1 MAHQVAL
8 TLAATVRAGEV
19 GSLKQLLATMG
30 DGVANGEEGRVGH
43 SGALRPE
50 AIVRPIEGDGRIC
63 HEVSADRLDETSD
76 ANMPPGAAGV

>member
-1 MAHQVAL
+1 MTFAL
-8 TLAATVRAGEV
+8 WIKKYDIADSSAFWAQ
-19 GSLKQLLATMG
+19 SANP